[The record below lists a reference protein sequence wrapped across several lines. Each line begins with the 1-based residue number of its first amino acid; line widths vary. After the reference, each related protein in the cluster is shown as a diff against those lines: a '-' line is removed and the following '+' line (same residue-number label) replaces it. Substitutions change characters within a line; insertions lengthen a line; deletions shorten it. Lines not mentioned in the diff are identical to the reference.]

1 MKKFIV
7 NISDPVI
14 ELPNTHSQESL
25 ISFMSCGLFD
35 DYIDEPTHVELT
47 KEDKKLLDKYRK

>member
-1 MKKFIV
+1 
-7 NISDPVI
+7 
-14 ELPNTHSQESL
+14 
-25 ISFMSCGLFD
+25 MSCGLFD